1 LIIYNFFPFDAIV
14 AVRLVYGRW
23 TWRHGIHGAAAEGH
37 DSQSRA
43 FHLEFFLIPLKT
55 PHLGGD
61 KINSIQTRDGVRSS
75 SLNPGW
81 LLTPFQG

>member
-23 TWRHGIHGAAAEGH
+23 TWRHGIHGAEGH

-43 FHLEFFLIPLKT
+43 FHLGISLISLKT
-55 PHLGGD
+55 LRLGGD
-61 KINSIQTRDGVRSS
+61 YINPLQARDGVRSC
-75 SLNPGW
+75 SLIPGW